1 MEDMAMNDDLNE
13 KMTSE
18 QIKEYAEK
26 VFEESQAER
35 KSDAEIIADTA
46 PVEKIAAE
54 NKSSRKAAEDTVQS
68 EDGSGDE
75 SSAPEW
81 VTDDVKAEVAAYGID
96 ESDLSD
102 FASREELDR
111 ALRLFDKKALD
122 SGRKAL
128 SDDKPSKQEASR
140 EDQKPVAKDSG
151 KYEVTLS
158 KDLYDDEIVDEFSRM
173 RDHYEARLERLEANL
188 VQATITHDEAR
199 FDGIVDQL
207 GHADLFGKTGKETE
221 KELER
226 RKELRIAIKAHLIGM
241 EQLGHPVEENE
252 RLYDRVAG
260 MVFADE
266 IGKKRLKQHT
276 QKISRQSGMRLGG
289 SPTKPQP
296 PSEDPREAADRLYRE
311 LERA

>member
-1 MEDMAMNDDLNE
+1 MEDMAMNDGLNE
-13 KMTSE
+13 EMTSDE
-18 QIKEYAEK
+18 IKRYAEQ

-35 KSDAEIIADTA
+35 KSDAEIIANTA

-102 FASREELDR
+102 FASSEELYR

-122 SGRKAL
+122 AGRKAL
-128 SDDKPSKQEASR
+128 SDDKPSKPEASQD
-140 EDQKPVAKDSG
+140 DQKPAAKDG
-151 KYEVTLS
+151 DKYEVTLS
-158 KDLYDDEIVDEFSRM
+158 KDLYDDEIVDEFSRL
-173 RDHYEARLERLEANL
+173 RDHYENRLQRLEANL
-188 VQATITHDEAR
+188 VQEAITHDEAR
-199 FDGIVDQL
+199 FDSIVDQL

-241 EQLGHPVEENE
+241 QQLGHPVEEND
-252 RLYDRVAG
+252 RLYDRVAS
-260 MVFADE
+260 MVFTEE
-266 IGKKRLKQHT
+266 ITKKRLKQHT
-276 QKISRQSGMRLGG
+276 KRISRQSDMRLGG

>member
-1 MEDMAMNDDLNE
+1 MNDDLNE
-13 KMTSE
+13 EMTSDE
-18 QIKEYAEK
+18 IKQYAEQ

-68 EDGSGDE
+68 EDGSGNE

-122 SGRKAL
+122 AGRKAL
-128 SDDKPSKQEASR
+128 SDDKPSKQEASQD
-140 EDQKPVAKDSG
+140 DQEFAAKGD

-158 KDLYDDEIVDEFSRM
+158 KDLYDDEIVDEFSRL
-173 RDHYEARLERLEANL
+173 RDHYENRLQRLEANL

-199 FDGIVDQL
+199 FDSIVDQL

-221 KELER
+221 RELER

-241 EQLGHPVEENE
+241 QQLGHPVEEND
-252 RLYDRVAG
+252 RLYDRVAS
-260 MVFADE
+260 MVFTDE
-266 IGKKRLKQHT
+266 ITKKRLKQHT
-276 QKISRQSGMRLGG
+276 KKISRQSDMRLGG